1 MTVKNTSSLEPPASS
16 LVSWLF
22 EQQLKGI
29 SLGLEAP
36 AALLAA
42 LGDPQKKRRVL
53 HIAGTNGKGS
63 VAAFS
68 ASILK
73 AAGLRVGL
81 YTSPHLVD
89 FRERIQINGELISLE
104 DLDEGIRRLQSA
116 TQGRETVPTFFEL
129 TTALAFDYFARQKCD
144 LIVLETGMGGRL
156 DVTNLAAD
164 KIACAITP
172 ISIDHQEWLGSTL
185 ADIAGEKAG
194 IMRPGVP
201 VVTVPQAE
209 EVMEVLKKEAA
220 RVGAPLIIVDQ
231 PLTPETRLGLAGS
244 HQHWNAAVALKLV
257 QQGPWKISHEAQDL
271 GFKTVSWPGRFQ
283 RCLLKNGQEIV
294 LDGAHNP
301 AAVEQLVATWKE
313 VFPGQKC
320 CLVFGSLLDKEGE
333 KMLRILEP
341 IALSIILV
349 SVHSPRAASPSEL
362 QKTVPSAMTFS
373 SLGEVLEK
381 KNISVDPLDPFSSD
395 LNPRI
400 LLTGSLFLVGEA
412 LALLQGKVYSPSWQ

>member
-1 MTVKNTSSLEPPASS
+1 MLKASSSL
-16 LVSWLF
+16 LSWLF
-22 EQQLKGI
+22 QQQLKGV

-42 LGDPQKKRRVL
+42 LGDPQKKVPVL

-89 FRERIQINGELISLE
+89 FRERIQINGEMISAADLE
-104 DLDEGIRRLQSA
+104 EGIKRLQGA
-116 TQGRETVPTFFEL
+116 TKGRETVPTFFEL
-129 TTALAFDYFARQKCD
+129 TTALAFDYFAQQECD
-144 LIVLETGMGGRL
+144 VIVLETGVGGRL
-156 DVTNLAAD
+156 DATNLVTN

-185 ADIAGEKAG
+185 ADITREKAG

-201 VVTVPQAE
+201 VVTSPQPA
-209 EVMEVLKKEAA
+209 EVMEVLKEEAA
-220 RVGAPLIIVDQ
+220 KVGAPLIIVNE
-231 PLTPETRLGLAGS
+231 PVAPKIPLGLAGS
-244 HQHWNAAVALKLV
+244 HQRWNAAVALMLV
-257 QQGPWKISHEAQDL
+257 QQGSWKVFTEAQSL
-271 GFKTVSWPGRFQ
+271 GLKTVSWPGRFQ
-283 RCLLKNGQEIV
+283 RCQLAKGQEII

-301 AAVEQLVATWKE
+301 AAAEQLVATWKE
-313 VFPGQKC
+313 VFPSPTCQKC

-333 KMLRILEP
+333 MMLRILEP
-341 IALSIILV
+341 IASSIILV
-349 SVHSPRAASPSEL
+349 SVDSPRAASPSEL
-362 QKTVPSAMTFS
+362 QKSFPSAITFS
-373 SLGEVLEK
+373 SLEEVLEK
-381 KNISVDPLDPFSSD
+381 KNIFVDPASPFSRD
-395 LNPRI
+395 LKPPI

-412 LALLQGKVYSPSWQ
+412 LALLQGRSYSSSWQ